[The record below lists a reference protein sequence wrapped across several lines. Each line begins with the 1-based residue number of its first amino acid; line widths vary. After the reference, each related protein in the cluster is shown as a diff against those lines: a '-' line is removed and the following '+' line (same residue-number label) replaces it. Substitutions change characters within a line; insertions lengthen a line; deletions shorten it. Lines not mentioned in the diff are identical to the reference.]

1 MSNLMFIT
9 PKLSGGGAERV
20 LALLASELSE
30 TNVVT
35 VVTLEK
41 KHVHENYPI
50 SPKVT
55 VLNLYEWAASHPE
68 IVRKQTMET
77 SRVKEEAAWL
87 GQAVK
92 NDANHA
98 LEFLKR
104 LMEGRRLADDTPYKS
119 KALRVLCALIRSG
132 AKLIMRRAFH
142 SKDAIPDLT
151 TAEKAAV
158 LADMKRSRKVN
169 CAISFLNGANHLNA
183 LSKIGERTIISIR
196 SSLEGRYVPPE
207 YLTERSRDIIRES
220 CKLADTVVAVSK
232 GTAASLL
239 DLGICPHEK
248 LVTICNCSDTA
259 SIISAAE
266 AHVEDK
272 LIARMDAA
280 PFVFITVNR
289 LVKKKGQWHL
299 IRAFKKVLK
308 RHPGALLVI
317 LGREG
322 NKREDV
328 SDVLKE
334 AIRANGLEGSVVLAG
349 HRSNPHAYEKHADA
363 FVLSSFNEG
372 FPNALVEAMAL
383 GLPVIS
389 CDCPAG
395 PREILSPATD
405 IRAKARDVEYAEY
418 GILVPE
424 CSGEIYP
431 LDRPLDSEEECL
443 ANAMELLVSNGGI
456 CRDCTEKS
464 RKRAAMFSKEA
475 FFGQWQEC
483 IDGS

>member
-30 TNVVT
+30 ANVVT

-41 KHVHENYPI
+41 KHEHENYPI

-68 IVRKQTMET
+68 IVKEQAART
-77 SRVKEEAAWL
+77 SRVKEEATWL
-87 GQAVK
+87 GRAIK
-92 NDANHA
+92 SDARHV
-98 LEFLKR
+98 LRSLKR
-104 LMEGRRLADDTPYKS
+104 LIGRSGPASDSPYKS
-119 KALRVLCALIRSG
+119 KTLEILGSQIRASGRTIKQRVSRSKG
-132 AKLIMRRAFH
+132 I
-142 SKDAIPDLT
+142 IPDLT

-158 LADMKRSRKVN
+158 LADMKRSCEVN

-207 YLTERSRDIIRES
+207 YLTERSREIIRES
-220 CKLADTVVAVSK
+220 CRLADTVVAVSK
-232 GTAASLL
+232 GTAASLI
-239 DLGICPHEK
+239 DLNVCPPEK

-259 SIISAAE
+259 SIISASE
-266 AHVEDK
+266 VHIEDR

-299 IRAFKKVLK
+299 IRAFKQVLK
-308 RHPGALLVI
+308 QHPGALLVI

-322 NKREDV
+322 DKREDV

-349 HRSNPHAYEKHADA
+349 HRSNPHAYERHADA
-363 FVLSSFNEG
+363 FVLTSFNEG

-395 PREILSPATD
+395 PREILAPTTD
-405 IRAKARDVEYAEY
+405 IRSKAHDVEYAEY

-424 CSGEIYP
+424 CSGEIDP
-431 LDRPLDSEEECL
+431 PDRPLDPEEECL
-443 ANAMELLVSNGGI
+443 ARAMELLASNGGI
-456 CRDCTEKS
+456 RRDCSEKS
-464 RKRAAMFSKEA
+464 RTRAAMFSKEA
-475 FFGQWQEC
+475 FLEQWQEC
-483 IDGS
+483 IDG